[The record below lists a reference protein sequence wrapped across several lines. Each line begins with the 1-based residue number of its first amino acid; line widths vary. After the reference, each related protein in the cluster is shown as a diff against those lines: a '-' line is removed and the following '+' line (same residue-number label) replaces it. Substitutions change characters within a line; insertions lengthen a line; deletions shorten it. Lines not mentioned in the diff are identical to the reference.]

1 MLSTQCTGGLCKAS
15 ENDKEEHKKGRMP
28 EKDRILTRIGNNDNE
43 EDDDVDN
50 DDGDGDEG
58 GVTNANVCTKI
69 FSMNRERFDL
79 AKFMKFRWKFRI

>member
-1 MLSTQCTGGLCKAS
+1 MP
-15 ENDKEEHKKGRMP
+15 EKE
-28 EKDRILTRIGNNDNE
+28 EKDRIVTRIENNDNE

-69 FSMNRERFDL
+69 FSRNRD
-79 AKFMKFRWKFRI
+79 